1 MREVAI
7 IGVGMHK
14 FGKFPDEGLKDL
26 GRVAAWNAIHDANI
40 DAHDIQAAFVGN
52 AAAGLLTGQ
61 EMVRGQVI
69 LNDAGLFNIPVT
81 NVEGACASA
90 LIALREAW
98 VWVGS
103 GMCDVVLALG
113 VEKMYVDDTAKS
125 LAALSAATDMDA
137 VGSIGY
143 QFSGGYAQGIQQNMR
158 RYGWTRED
166 LALVAVKNK
175 YNGSLNPYAQY
186 QKPTTVEEV
195 LNSRVVAYPVTLFM
209 TAPIGDGA
217 AAAIV
222 CPKEMASKF
231 TSKPPIVIKAMAMHS
246 APFRDYRA
254 PLREPDPNRR
264 EVPSLSARE
273 AYETAGIGPDD
284 VDLAEVHDAM
294 TPAELSTYASLG
306 FCKPGEG
313 NILIRE
319 GRTSLTGDIPVNTS
333 GGLSARGHPIGATGL
348 AQAAEIVWQLRG
360 EAGPRQIPGKSGKGP
375 RIGLIENNGGTVG
388 QGAAV
393 STVSIFMRE

>member
-14 FGKFPDEGLKDL
+14 FGKFPNESLKDL
-26 GRVAAWNAIHDANI
+26 GRVAVWNAIHDANI
-40 DAHDIQAAFVGN
+40 EAHDIQTAYVGN
-52 AAAGLLTGQ
+52 AGAGLLTGQ
-61 EMVRGQVI
+61 ECVRGQVI
-69 LNDAGLFNIPVT
+69 LNDACIFSVPVT
-81 NVEGACASA
+81 NVEGACASG

-98 VWVGS
+98 IAVGS
-103 GMCDVVLALG
+103 GMYDVALALG
-113 VEKMYVDDTAKS
+113 VEKMYIDDTAKV
-125 LAALSAATDMDA
+125 LQVLGAGTDMES

-175 YNGSLNPYAQY
+175 YNGARNPYAQF
-186 QKPTTVEEV
+186 QKETTVEEV
-195 LNSRVVAYPVTLFM
+195 LNSRVVAYPVTIFM

-217 AAAIV
+217 AAAII

-231 TSKPPIVIKAMAMHS
+231 TSKPPIIIKAMAMHS
-246 APFRDYRA
+246 PGFRDYRL
-254 PLREPDPNRR
+254 PPREPDTTKR
-264 EVPSLSARE
+264 EVSSLSARE
-273 AYETAGIGPDD
+273 AYETVGIGPDD
-284 VDLAEVHDAM
+284 VELAEVHDAM

-313 NILIRE
+313 NILVRE

-388 QGAAV
+388 SGAAV
-393 STVSIFMRE
+393 STVSIFMRD

>member
-1 MREVAI
+1 
-7 IGVGMHK
+7 
-14 FGKFPDEGLKDL
+14 
-26 GRVAAWNAIHDANI
+26 
-40 DAHDIQAAFVGN
+40 
-52 AAAGLLTGQ
+52 
-61 EMVRGQVI
+61 
-69 LNDAGLFNIPVT
+69 
-81 NVEGACASA
+81 
-90 LIALREAW
+90 
-98 VWVGS
+98 
-103 GMCDVVLALG
+103 
-113 VEKMYVDDTAKS
+113 
-125 LAALSAATDMDA
+125 
-137 VGSIGY
+137 
-143 QFSGGYAQGIQQNMR
+143 
-158 RYGWTRED
+158 
-166 LALVAVKNK
+166 
-175 YNGSLNPYAQY
+175 
-186 QKPTTVEEV
+186 
-195 LNSRVVAYPVTLFM
+195 M

-217 AAAIV
+217 AAAII
-222 CPKEMASKF
+222 CSKEMASKF
-231 TSKPPIVIKAMAMHS
+231 TSKPPIIIKAMAMHS
-246 APFRDYRA
+246 PTFRDYRL
-254 PLREPDPNRR
+254 PPREPDPDRR
-264 EVPSLSARE
+264 EIASLSARE
-273 AYETAGIGPDD
+273 AYKTVGIGPDD

>member
-7 IGVGMHK
+7 IGVGMHR
-14 FGKFPDEGLKDL
+14 FGKFPEESLKDL
-26 GRVAAWNAIHDANI
+26 GRVAVWNAIHDANI
-40 DAHDIQAAFVGN
+40 NPRDIQTAYVGN
-52 AAAGLLTGQ
+52 AAAGLLVGQ
-61 EMVRGQVI
+61 EMIRGQVI
-69 LNDAGLFNIPVT
+69 LRDAAIFDIPIT

-90 LIALREAW
+90 LLALREAW

-103 GMCDVVLALG
+103 GMVDVALALG
-113 VEKMYVDDTAKS
+113 VEKMYVEDTAKS
-125 LAALSAATDMDA
+125 LAALSAATDMES

-143 QFSGGYAQGIQQNMR
+143 QFSGGYAQGIQRSMR
-158 RYGWTRED
+158 RYGWTRDD

-175 YNGSLNPYAQY
+175 YNGARNPYAQF
-186 QKPTTVEEV
+186 QQETTVEEV

-217 AAAIV
+217 AAAIL
-222 CPKEMASKF
+222 CPKEMASSY
-231 TSKPPIVIKAMAMHS
+231 TSKPPIIIKAMACRT
-246 APFRDYRA
+246 AGFVDYRV
-254 PLREPDPNRR
+254 PPQEPDPNVRQ
-264 EVPSLSARE
+264 VLSPAARE

-284 VDLAEVHDAM
+284 VELAEVHDAM

-319 GRTSLTGDIPVNTS
+319 SRTSLTGDIPVNTS

-348 AQAAEIVWQLRG
+348 AQTAEIVWQLRR
-360 EAGPRQIPGKSGKGP
+360 EAGPRQIPGKSGSGP
-375 RIGLIENNGGTVG
+375 RIGLIENNGGTPPT
-388 QGAAV
+388 